1 MSSEPIPTREAE
13 QQDVVQAEQS
23 ALREQAT
30 RPERTSLPE
39 QATPSEQAALPDQA
53 TLSAQDDADRQDPDA
68 RPAPPPLAVRARGLV
83 LTGSRGAVYGPV
95 DLDLPAG
102 ALTVVQGPQGAG
114 RSSLLLTLAGR
125 MVPDRGSD
133 LTVLGEDLPR
143 RRAAV
148 QRRAAVAGFAG
159 VDELDD
165 SVTVGDVTRER
176 LAWLS
181 PWYRWTGRVS
191 QERFAALAGPV
202 FGERPLPRVSTVI
215 WDLDEVDAMLLRV
228 TLALAQAPELLVVDD
243 VDQVHD
249 SGRRQTVW
257 TRLEAIAAAG
267 TTVIASVASLDEVA
281 RMRWWTPPE
290 VANLA
295 TGPHAVP
302 AA

>member
-1 MSSEPIPTREAE
+1 MSSEPTPTREAE
-13 QQDVVQAEQS
+13 QQDVVPAERPAPS
-23 ALREQAT
+23 A
-30 RPERTSLPE
+30 PSVPSV
-39 QATPSEQAALPDQA
+39 PSEQGDLEQ
-53 TLSAQDDADRQDPDA
+53 QDPGTGS
-68 RPAPPPLAVRARGLV
+68 APPSLAVRARGLV

-143 RRAAV
+143 RRTAV

-228 TLALAQAPELLVVDD
+228 TLALAQEPDLLVVDD

-257 TRLEAIAAAG
+257 TRLEAVAAAG

-281 RMRWWTPPE
+281 RMRWWTTPE

>member
-1 MSSEPIPTREAE
+1 VSSEPTPTREAE
-13 QQDVVQAEQS
+13 QQDVVQPEQS
-23 ALREQAT
+23 A
-30 RPERTSLPE
+30 
-39 QATPSEQAALPDQA
+39 PSHQAASHQA
-53 TLSAQDDADRQDPDA
+53 ASHQAAPSAPAVPAEPAPSAQDDAEQQDPDA
-68 RPAPPPLAVRARGLV
+68 QPAPPPFAVRARGLV
-83 LTGSRGAVYGPV
+83 LTGTRGAVYGPV
-95 DLDLPAG
+95 DLDLPTG
-102 ALTVVQGPQGAG
+102 TLTVVQGPQGAG

-125 MVPDRGSD
+125 MVPDRGSE

-143 RRAAV
+143 RRTAV

-191 QERFAALAGPV
+191 QERFAALAAPV
-202 FGERPLPRVSTVI
+202 FGERPLPRVQTVI

-228 TLALAQAPELLVVDD
+228 TLALAQQPDLLVVDD

-257 TRLEAIAAAG
+257 TRLEALAAAG

-281 RMRWWTPPE
+281 RMRWWAAPE
-290 VANLA
+290 VVNLA

>member
-1 MSSEPIPTREAE
+1 MSSEPTPTREVE
-13 QQDVVQAEQS
+13 QQRDAHPHAATTDAAQPDVD
-23 ALREQAT
+23 LHD
-30 RPERTSLPE
+30 PEVAPT
-39 QATPSEQAALPDQA
+39 
-53 TLSAQDDADRQDPDA
+53 
-68 RPAPPPLAVRARGLV
+68 PPPPAVRARGLV
-83 LTGSRGAVYGPV
+83 LTGTRGPVYGPV
-95 DLDLPAG
+95 DLDLPTG

-125 MVPDRGSD
+125 MVPDRGSE

-143 RRAAV
+143 RRSVV

-165 SVTVGDVTRER
+165 SVTVGDVVRER

-181 PWYRWTGRVS
+181 PWYRWTGRVP

-202 FGERPLPRVSTVI
+202 FGERPLPRVQTVI

-228 TLALAQAPELLVVDD
+228 TLALAQEPDLLVVDD

-257 TRLEAIAAAG
+257 TRLEALAAAG

-281 RMRWWTPPE
+281 RMRWWAAPE
-290 VANLA
+290 VVNLA

>member
-1 MSSEPIPTREAE
+1 VSADPTPTPLDVTEPADVPADDPT
-13 QQDVVQAEQS
+13 
-23 ALREQAT
+23 
-30 RPERTSLPE
+30 
-39 QATPSEQAALPDQA
+39 
-53 TLSAQDDADRQDPDA
+53 QDPA
-68 RPAPPPLAVRARGLV
+68 EEPTPPAAPAVRARGLR
-83 LTGSRGAVYGPV
+83 LTGTRGPVYGPV

-125 MVPDRGSD
+125 MVPDRGSE

-143 RRAAV
+143 HRTAV

-165 SVTVGDVTRER
+165 SVTVGDVVRER
-176 LAWLS
+176 LAWLA
-181 PWYRWTGRVS
+181 PWYHRTGRVS
-191 QERFAALAGPV
+191 QERFTALAEPV
-202 FGERPLPRVSTVI
+202 FGERPLPRVQTVV

-228 TLALAQAPELLVVDD
+228 TLALAQRPDLLVVDD

-249 SGRRQTVW
+249 SARRQTVW
-257 TRLEAIAAAG
+257 TRLEALTAAG
-267 TTVIASVASLDEVA
+267 TTVVASVASLDEVA
-281 RMRWWTPPE
+281 RMRWWGAPE
-290 VANLA
+290 VVNLA

>member
-1 MSSEPIPTREAE
+1 MSSEPTPTREAE
-13 QQDVVQAEQS
+13 QQRVAHPHVATTDAERPEVARPDADLHESAHPHAEQ
-23 ALREQAT
+23 QAGNG
-30 RPERTSLPE
+30 
-39 QATPSEQAALPDQA
+39 PDA
-53 TLSAQDDADRQDPDA
+53 YTDADAQDPEV
-68 RPAPPPLAVRARGLV
+68 APTPPQPAVRARGLV
-83 LTGSRGAVYGPV
+83 LTGTRGPVYGPV
-95 DLDLPAG
+95 DLDLPTG

-125 MVPDRGSD
+125 MVPDRGSE

-143 RRAAV
+143 RRSVV

-165 SVTVGDVTRER
+165 SVTVGDVVRER

-191 QERFAALAGPV
+191 QERFADLAGPV
-202 FGERPLPRVSTVI
+202 FGERPLPRVQTVI

-228 TLALAQAPELLVVDD
+228 TLALAQEPDLLVVDD

-257 TRLEAIAAAG
+257 TRLEALAAAG

-281 RMRWWTPPE
+281 RMRWWAAPE
-290 VANLA
+290 VVNLA

>member
-1 MSSEPIPTREAE
+1 MSSEHTPTREVE
-13 QQDVVQAEQS
+13 QQHVEHLDAATPDV
-23 ALREQAT
+23 EQA
-30 RPERTSLPE
+30 RVE
-39 QATPSEQAALPDQA
+39 QVGDEQPAA
-53 TLSAQDDADRQDPDA
+53 DAEAHAAAAVEPT
-68 RPAPPPLAVRARGLV
+68 PPPPAVRARGLV
-83 LTGSRGAVYGPV
+83 LTGSRGPVFGPV

-143 RRAAV
+143 RRGVV

-191 QERFAALAGPV
+191 QERFAALAAPV
-202 FGERPLPRVSTVI
+202 FGDRPLPRVQTVI
-215 WDLDEVDAMLLRV
+215 WDLDEVDAMLLRI
-228 TLALAQAPELLVVDD
+228 TLALAQEPDLLVVDD
-243 VDQVHD
+243 IDQVHD

-257 TRLEAIAAAG
+257 TRLEAVAAAG

-281 RMRWWTPPE
+281 RMHWWTAPE
-290 VANLA
+290 VVNLA